1 MKKRKIAIIKGIGYS
16 YLNTLVM
23 ICILSLVYTYTQVS
37 EEFTPIIMKLN
48 IVVSI
53 AIGTFISSK
62 NLRNKGW
69 LNGVIIGM
77 TYTLILVIIGAYLK
91 GNVIFVTKN
100 IGKVIV
106 NMFIGI
112 IFGIIGVNVIIVFLA
127 IYGVSK
133 EYRGS

>member
-112 IFGIIGVNVIIVFLA
+112 IFGIIGVNV
-127 IYGVSK
+127 K
-133 EYRGS
+133 K